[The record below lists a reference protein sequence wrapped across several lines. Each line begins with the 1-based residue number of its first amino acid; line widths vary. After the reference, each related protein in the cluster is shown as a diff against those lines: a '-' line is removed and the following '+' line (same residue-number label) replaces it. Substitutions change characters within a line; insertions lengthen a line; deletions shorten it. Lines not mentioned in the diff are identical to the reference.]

1 MTISYKWLHEY
12 LPVSVEPERLS
23 RILTSIGLEVESME
37 AYEEVKGGLKGLVIG
52 QVLTCEK
59 HPDADKLSLTTVN
72 VGEAEP
78 LQIVCGAPNVAVGQ
92 KVVVATIG
100 TTIYPTAGEPLT
112 MKKAKIRGVESHG
125 MICAEDEIGLGS
137 SHAGIMILPEN
148 ATVGTAAADYFK
160 PYTDWII
167 EIGLTPN
174 HMDAMSHM
182 GVARDVIAYLNF
194 HDKKN
199 YTLKSPFTN
208 GFKTDSKA
216 LPITVK
222 IENEDACQRYAGVSI
237 TNVTVKESP
246 DWLKQRLKAIGVRP
260 INNIVDITNYILHE
274 TGQPLHA
281 FDADAI
287 TGGEVIV
294 KNLPEGTGFVTLDEK
309 ERKLNAEDLMICN
322 KDEAMCIAGVF
333 GGMKSGVKE
342 TTTNIFLESAWFNPV
357 TTRKTSF
364 RHNLRTDA
372 ATRFEKGVDIS
383 NTVNVLKR
391 AALLIKELGGGE
403 IASDVVDVYP
413 KPKQKTQIALKF
425 HYLKKISGKNYH
437 PDTVKKIFE
446 SLGFELV
453 KESIDEIWVA
463 APFSKPDMELPAD
476 LAEEVMRIDGLDNVE
491 IPTSITISPS
501 TEADQTSFAYKE
513 KISNVLAGQGF
524 NEIFTN
530 SIANSAWYSED
541 VLATTVKMLN
551 NLSAELNVMRPS
563 MLETGLQCISFNLN
577 RKNNSLR
584 LFEFG
589 KTYKTTE
596 TGKYFETDH
605 LSIYTTGSTEA
616 SWKQKAS
623 ATDVYFLKAVVNGIL
638 QQAGL
643 TAETEIAEAEKGFSA
658 MINYKTKKQVIAKV
672 GIVDAVQLKQFDI
685 KQPVYFADINWNILT
700 QLAAKAKLEYKEI
713 PRFPAVERDLAIVI
727 EKNISYAEVEKT
739 IQTAKV
745 SRLKE
750 VSLFDVFESEKIGAN
765 KKSMALNFVFQDDE
779 KTLVDKETEKMMS
792 TLIQALEK
800 QLSAEIRK

>member
-12 LPVSVEPERLS
+12 LPVAVEPERLS

-52 QVLTCEK
+52 EVLTCEK
-59 HPDADKLSLTTVN
+59 HPDADKLTLTTVN
-72 VGEAEP
+72 VGAAEP

-92 KVVVATIG
+92 KVVVATVG
-100 TTIYPTAGEPLT
+100 TTIYPLTGEPMT
-112 MKKAKIRGVESHG
+112 MKKAKIRGVESQG
-125 MICAEDEIGLGS
+125 MICAEDEIGLGA
-137 SHAGIMILPEN
+137 SHAGIMILKDD
-148 ATVGTAAADYFK
+148 ARVGSEAADHFQL
-160 PYTDWII
+160 YTDWII

-194 HDKKN
+194 HDKKH
-199 YTLKSPFTN
+199 YTLKSPFSN
-208 GFKTDSKA
+208 GFKVDNKS

-222 IENEDACQRYAGVSI
+222 VENKDACQRYSGVSI
-237 TNVTVKESP
+237 SNVTVKESP
-246 DWLKQRLKAIGVRP
+246 TWLKQRLKAIGVRP

-287 TGGEVIV
+287 TGKEVIV
-294 KNLPEGTGFVTLDEK
+294 KNLPEGTPFLTLDEK
-309 ERKLNAEDLMICN
+309 ERKLSAEDLMICN
-322 KDEAMCIAGVF
+322 AEEPMCIAGVF
-333 GGMKSGVKE
+333 GGTKSGVKE
-342 TTTNIFLESAWFNPV
+342 STKNIFLESAWFNPV

-383 NTVNVLKR
+383 NAVNVLKR
-391 AALLIKELGGGE
+391 AALLIKELGSGE

-413 KPKQKTQIALKF
+413 TPKQKTEIPLKF

-446 SLGFELV
+446 SLNFELV

-513 KISNVLAGQGF
+513 KISNILAGQGF

-530 SIANSAWYSED
+530 SIANSAWYSEE
-541 VLATTVKMLN
+541 VLSTTVKMLN

-563 MLETGLQCISFNLN
+563 MLETGLQCVSFNLN
-577 RKNNSLR
+577 RRNNNLR

-589 KTYKTTE
+589 KTYTTSDI
-596 TGKYFETDH
+596 GKYFETDH
-605 LSIYTTGSTEA
+605 LAIYTTGSTEA

-623 ATDVYFLKAVVNGIL
+623 ATDVYFLKSVVNSIL
-638 QQAGL
+638 LQAGL
-643 TAETEIAEAEKGFSA
+643 SAETEIADAE
-658 MINYKTKKQVIAKV
+658 
-672 GIVDAVQLKQFDI
+672 
-685 KQPVYFADINWNILT
+685 
-700 QLAAKAKLEYKEI
+700 
-713 PRFPAVERDLAIVI
+713 
-727 EKNISYAEVEKT
+727 
-739 IQTAKV
+739 
-745 SRLKE
+745 
-750 VSLFDVFESEKIGAN
+750 
-765 KKSMALNFVFQDDE
+765 
-779 KTLVDKETEKMMS
+779 
-792 TLIQALEK
+792 
-800 QLSAEIRK
+800 

>member
-12 LPVSVEPERLS
+12 LPVQVEPERLS

-37 AYEEVKGGLKGLVIG
+37 PYEELKGGLKGLVIG
-52 QVLTCEK
+52 EVLTCEK

-72 VGEAEP
+72 IGSGDP
-78 LQIVCGAPNVAVGQ
+78 LQIVCGAPNVAPGQ

-100 TTIYPTAGEPLT
+100 TTIYPINGDPLT

-125 MICAEDEIGLGS
+125 MICAEDEIGLGTN
-137 SHAGIMILPEN
+137 HDGILILKED
-148 ATVGTAAADYFK
+148 AKVGTAAADYFQL
-160 PYTDWII
+160 YTDWII

-182 GVARDVIAYLNF
+182 GTARDVIAYLNF
-194 HDKKN
+194 HDKKQ
-199 YTLKSPFTN
+199 YALKSPFSN
-208 GFKTDSKA
+208 GFKPDNKS

-222 IENEDACQRYAGVSI
+222 IENADACQRYAGVSI
-237 TNVTVKESP
+237 KNVTVKESP
-246 DWLKQRLKAIGVRP
+246 VWMQQRLKAIGLRP

-294 KNLPEGTGFVTLDEK
+294 KTLPEGTIFTTLDEK

-322 KDEAMCIAGVF
+322 KKEAMCMAGVF
-333 GGMKSGVKE
+333 GGVKSGVKE

-391 AALLIKELGGGE
+391 AALLIKELGNGE

-413 KPKQKTQIALKF
+413 DPKQKTQIAIKY

-446 SLGFELV
+446 SLNFEIV
-453 KESIDEIWVA
+453 KDSIDELWVA
-463 APFSKPDMELPAD
+463 APLSKPDMELPAD
-476 LAEEVMRIDGLDNVE
+476 LAEEIMRIDGLDNVE

-501 TEADQTSFAYKE
+501 IEADFTAFAYKE
-513 KISNVLAGQGF
+513 KISNSLAGQGF
-524 NEIFTN
+524 HEIFTN
-530 SIANSAWYSED
+530 SIANSAWYGED
-541 VLATTVKMLN
+541 VLETTVKMLN

-563 MLETGLQCISFNLN
+563 MLETGLQCIAFNLN
-577 RKNNSLR
+577 RRNNNLR

-589 KTYKTTE
+589 KTYTTSAV
-596 TGKYFETDH
+596 GKYFETDH
-605 LSIYTTGSTEA
+605 LAIYTSGNNES
-616 SWKQKAS
+616 SWKQKAA
-623 ATDVYFLKAVVNGIL
+623 ATDIYFLKAVVNGIL
-638 QQAGL
+638 QQAGV
-643 TAETEIAEAEKGFSA
+643 TAETETAEAKKGFSA
-658 MINYKTKKQVIAKV
+658 VINYKVKKQVVAEV
-672 GIVDAVQLKQFDI
+672 GIVDATQLKQFDI
-685 KQPVYFADINWNILT
+685 KQPVYFADINWTSLT
-700 QLAAKAKLEYKEI
+700 QLASKAKLEYKEI

-727 EKNISYAEVEKT
+727 AKAVTYAEVEKT
-739 IQTAKV
+739 IFTAKV
-745 SRLKE
+745 NRLKS
-750 VSLFDVFESEKIGAN
+750 VALFDVFESEKIGAD

-779 KTLVDKETEKMMS
+779 KTLTDQETEKMMS
-792 TLIQALEK
+792 TIIATLEK
-800 QLSAEIRK
+800 QLAAEIRK